1 MSIFL
6 SCGEASGDFL
16 ISSLALSIKK
26 VGYTGR
32 LWGMVGPLSEGAGV
46 KPVWFSSNLHIMGIT
61 QAMAAVFRL
70 NRLAEDICDR
80 ILRLNPDSVVVADS
94 PDFHIPLVRRLR
106 KKGYRGKAVFLSPP
120 TVWAWR
126 GGRVVSLR
134 ELFDLCLPLFGFEDR
149 YLRSKCVPSAW
160 IGHPMVDSFGPPSPP
175 PGNRLVALLPG
186 SRGSEVEKLLPILL
200 SLADR
205 LRCRGLIPV
214 FSVAPGLNE
223 RAKSAMLSELC
234 GHETFYGEARDLLSR
249 SDFAIGASGTVAV
262 EAMMCGRFMAIM
274 YRGGPLEWF
283 VYKNLVDLRFV
294 SMPNVI
300 TGRPI
305 YPEFL
310 QDRCTPD
317 VIWPDILS
325 FLRSKKRREKVYSWL
340 KLGRSMMG
348 EQGASDFWA
357 KAVLG
362 S

>member
-16 ISSLALSIKK
+16 ISSLVISIKK
-26 VGYTGR
+26 AGYIGE
-32 LWGMVGPLSEGAGV
+32 LWGMVGPLSKDVGV
-46 KPVWFSSNLHIMGIT
+46 KCVWPSSNLHIMGIT
-61 QAMAAVFRL
+61 QAIAAVSRL
-70 NRLAEDICDR
+70 NRLAEDICEK
-80 ILRLNPDSVVVADS
+80 ILRLCPDSVVVADS

-106 KKGYRGKAVFLSPP
+106 KKGYGGKVVFLSPP

-126 GGRVVSLR
+126 GGRVVPLR

-149 YLRSKCVPSAW
+149 YLMSKGVPSAW

-175 PGNRLVALLPG
+175 SRNGLVALLPG
-186 SRGSEVEKLLPILL
+186 SRGSEVEKLLPVLL

-205 LRCRGLIPV
+205 LRCRGLMPV

-223 RAKSAMLSELC
+223 RSKRAMLVELR
-234 GHETFYGEARDLLSR
+234 GHETFHGEARELLSR

-294 SMPNVI
+294 SMPNII
-300 TGRPI
+300 TGRPV

-310 QDRCTPD
+310 QGRCVPE
-317 VIWPDILS
+317 VIWPDIVS
-325 FLRSKKRREKVYSWL
+325 FLRSKKRREKIYTGL
-340 KLGRSMMG
+340 ELGRSMMG
-348 EQGASDFWA
+348 GPGVSDFWA
-357 KAVLG
+357 RAVLG